1 MVSRLKRIPVLVTA
15 LGFFFVSLWA
25 QDKDLAGYYAS
36 PLAIN
41 PLTLSGS
48 MGEFRATHFHT
59 GYDFRVG
66 GVSGAPVYA
75 VAEGYVSR
83 ITVSPGGYGNALQI
97 THPNG
102 TVSLYGHLES
112 FAPDIAAYV
121 EDEQYAGQQFGVALD
136 CPHEKF
142 PVEKGHQIGRAGN
155 SGDSAGPHLHF
166 EIRYRDSLLS
176 SSPITANLIRH
187 GVYEFEDT
195 LPPEFRTIQ
204 FYGYSTD
211 PEGIVQTRLTTSLT
225 GNRNHVAVNVA
236 DTFFVAVEAIDRM
249 NNTWS
254 RMGIEKWEVFLD
266 TTCVYRYYNRDLPL
280 EHTRYILS
288 LVYYPERA
296 TNGNSMLKT
305 WVEPGNVMTDNRIE
319 APTRGLFSLNDTLDH
334 TLSIVIHDGAGNRA
348 KRSFSV
354 RKKSGLDILVADRDQ
369 IHTILQ
375 TSGLPEEYE
384 QHFFWDAANI
394 LTTRDL
400 NVKIPEKALY
410 KDIMFRAI
418 RVDSMEWC
426 LHTAE
431 EPLHLPMQV
440 QWQVPAAVADS
451 LYDKVVVLRQSDK
464 GRDPHMVEADP
475 RLWRSV
481 GGVCRDS
488 MVSFQSN
495 AFGRFRIDVDTIPPS
510 VSASFG
516 KGADLRGRRS
526 VYFTI
531 KDECSGIRSYNLT
544 IDGKWVLG
552 IHDGK
557 RSRVTC
563 MFDPARITKDIKHKL
578 TLLVVDQKNNR
589 TEYNTEFVW

>member
-1 MVSRLKRIPVLVTA
+1 MFFCFKRLPALVTA
-15 LGFFFVSLWA
+15 LGFAFVSLWA
-25 QDKDLAGYYAS
+25 QDKDPAGYYGS

-75 VAEGYVSR
+75 VADGYVSR
-83 ITVSPGGYGNALQI
+83 ITISSGGYGNALQI

-102 TVSLYGHLES
+102 TVSLYGHLDS
-112 FAPDIAAYV
+112 FSPDIAAYV
-121 EDEQYAGQQFGVALD
+121 EEEQYAGQQFQVALD
-136 CPHEKF
+136 CPPERF
-142 PVEKGHQIGRAGN
+142 PVKKGQQIGKAGN

-176 SSPITANLIRH
+176 SSYITSNLIRQ
-187 GVYEFEDT
+187 GVYEIEDT
-195 LPPEFRTIQ
+195 LPPEFRAVQ

-211 PEGIVQTRLTTSLT
+211 PHGIVQTPLIAGFTANS
-225 GNRNHVAVNVA
+225 NHIAVNVA
-236 DTFFVAVEAIDRM
+236 DTFFVAVDAIDRM

-266 TTCVYRYYNRDLPL
+266 TTLVYRYSNRDLPL
-280 EHTRYILS
+280 DHTRYIMS

-296 TNGNSMLKT
+296 INGKSLLKT
-305 WVEPGNVMTDNRIE
+305 WVEPGNILTDNQIE
-319 APTRGLFSLNDTLDH
+319 APTGGLFILNDTLDH
-334 TLSIVIHDGAGNRA
+334 KLTIFVHDGAGNRA
-348 KRSFSV
+348 QRSFTV
-354 RKKSGLDILVADRDQ
+354 RKKSGMDILVVDKAQTHDFAQ
-369 IHTILQ
+369 MPGLQ
-375 TSGLPEEYE
+375 EETQ
-384 QHFFWDAANI
+384 QHFYWDAPNVF
-394 LTTRDL
+394 TTRDIT
-400 NVKIPEKALY
+400 VRIPEKALY

-418 RVDSMEWC
+418 RVDSMEWS

-440 QWQVPAAVADS
+440 QWQVPASVPET
-451 LYDKVVVLRQSDK
+451 LYDKIVVLRQSDK
-464 GRDPHMVEADP
+464 GRDPHMVKADP

-488 MVSFQSN
+488 VVSFRTHS
-495 AFGRFRIDVDTIPPS
+495 FGRFKIGVDTLPPT
-510 VSASFG
+510 VEASFG
-516 KGADLRGRRS
+516 RGADLRGRRS

-531 KDECSGIRSYNLT
+531 EDDCSGIESYTLT
-544 IDGKWVLG
+544 IDGDWMLG

-563 MFDPARITKDIKHKL
+563 MLDPKRITKSMMHKV
-578 TLLVVDQKNNR
+578 TLVVVDQKNNI
-589 TEYNTEFVW
+589 TEYKTEFLW

>member
-1 MVSRLKRIPVLVTA
+1 MFFCFKRLPALVTA
-15 LGFFFVSLWA
+15 LGFSFVSLWA
-25 QDKDLAGYYAS
+25 QDKDPAGYYGS

-75 VAEGYVSR
+75 VADGYVSR
-83 ITVSPGGYGNALQI
+83 ITVSAGGYGNALQV

-102 TVSLYGHLES
+102 TVSLYGHLDS

-121 EDEQYAGQQFGVALD
+121 EEEQYAGQQFQVALD
-136 CPHEKF
+136 CPPERF
-142 PVEKGHQIGRAGN
+142 PVIKGQQIGKAGN

-166 EIRYRDSLLS
+166 EIRYKDSLLS
-176 SSPITANLIRH
+176 SSYITANLIRQ
-187 GVYEFEDT
+187 GVYEIEDT

-204 FYGYSTD
+204 FYGFSTD
-211 PEGIVQTRLTTSLT
+211 VDGIVQTRLIADFD

-236 DTFFVAVEAIDRM
+236 DTFFVAVDAIDRM

-266 TTCVYRYYNRDLPL
+266 TTLVYRYTNRDLPL
-280 EHTRYILS
+280 DHTRYILS

-296 TNGNSMLKT
+296 SNGKSMLKT
-305 WVEPGNVMTDNRIE
+305 WVEPGNILTDNQLE
-319 APTRGLFSLNDTLDH
+319 APTGGLFILNDTLDH
-334 TLSIVIHDGAGNRA
+334 NLTIFVHDGAGNRA
-348 KRSFSV
+348 QRSFTV
-354 RKKSGLDILVADRDQ
+354 RKKSGMDILVADKAQTHDFTQ
-369 IHTILQ
+369 MPGLQ
-375 TSGLPEEYE
+375 EETQQRFY
-384 QHFFWDAANI
+384 WDAANVF
-394 LTTRDL
+394 TTRDI
-400 NVKIPEKALY
+400 NVRIPEKALY

-418 RVDSMEWC
+418 RVDSMEWS

-440 QWQVPAAVADS
+440 QWQVPASVPDT

-464 GRDPHMVEADP
+464 GRDPHKAEADP

-481 GGVCRDS
+481 GGICRDS
-488 MVSFQSN
+488 IVSFQSN

-531 KDECSGIRSYNLT
+531 KDECSGIRSYDLT

-563 MFDPARITKDIKHKL
+563 VLDPKRITKGTRHKL

-589 TEYNTEFVW
+589 TEYNTEFLW

>member
-1 MVSRLKRIPVLVTA
+1 MVSCLKRIPVLVTA
-15 LGFFFVSLWA
+15 LGFVFLSLGA
-25 QDKDLAGYYAS
+25 QEKDLAGYYVS
-36 PLAIN
+36 PIAIN

-66 GVSGAPVYA
+66 GVSGTPVYA
-75 VAEGYVSR
+75 VAQGYISR

-112 FAPDIAAYV
+112 FAPDIASYV
-121 EDEQYAGQQFGVALD
+121 EEEQYAGQQFSVALD
-136 CPHEKF
+136 CPPEMF
-142 PVEKGHQIGRAGN
+142 PVHKGQQIGRAGN

-176 SSPITANLIRH
+176 SSYFTANLIRH
-187 GVYEFEDT
+187 GVYEIEDT
-195 LPPEFRTIQ
+195 LPPEFRAIQ
-204 FYGYSTD
+204 FYGYNTD
-211 PEGIVQTRLTTSLT
+211 PDGIAQTRLTAGFT
-225 GNRNHVAVNVA
+225 GNGNHLAVNVA
-236 DTFFVAVEAIDRM
+236 DTFFVAVDAIDRM

-266 TTCVYRYYNRDLPL
+266 TTLVYRYTNGDLPL
-280 EHTRYILS
+280 EYTRNILS

-296 TNGNSMLKT
+296 INGKSLLKT
-305 WVEPGNVMTDNRIE
+305 WVEPGNVMADNRIE
-319 APTRGLFSLNDTLDH
+319 APTRGLFSLKDTLDH

-348 KRSFSV
+348 KRSFTV
-354 RKKSGLDILVADRDQ
+354 RKKSGLDILVTDRAQMDDLSQ
-369 IHTILQ
+369 TQCLQ
-375 TSGLPEEYE
+375 DEY
-384 QHFFWDAANI
+384 QQRFFWDATNV
-394 LTTRDL
+394 LSTRDI
-400 NVKIPEKALY
+400 NVKIQEKALY

-418 RVDSMEWC
+418 RVDSLEWC

-440 QWQVPAAVADS
+440 QWQVPASVPDS

-481 GGVCRDS
+481 GGICRDS
-488 MVSFQSN
+488 TVSFQSN
-495 AFGRFRIDVDTIPPS
+495 AFGRYRIDVDTIPPT

-563 MFDPARITKDIKHKL
+563 VLDAKRIAKGTKHRL
-578 TLLVVDQKNNR
+578 TLQVVDQKNNS
-589 TEYNTEFVW
+589 TEFNTEFLW

>member
-1 MVSRLKRIPVLVTA
+1 MVPCLKRIPVLVTA
-15 LGFFFVSLWA
+15 LGFVFVSLWA
-25 QDKDLAGYYAS
+25 QEKDLEGYYAS
-36 PLAIN
+36 PLSIK

-75 VAEGYVSR
+75 VADGYVSR
-83 ITVSPGGYGNALQI
+83 ITVSSGGYGNALQI

-102 TVSLYGHLES
+102 TVSLYGHLDS
-112 FAPDIAAYV
+112 FSPDIAAYV
-121 EDEQYAGQQFGVALD
+121 EEEQYAGQTFNVALD
-136 CPHEKF
+136 CPPEMF
-142 PVEKGHQIGRAGN
+142 PVHKGQQIGRAGN

-176 SSPITANLIRH
+176 SSYITANLIRQ
-187 GVYEFEDT
+187 GVYEIEDT

-204 FYGYSTD
+204 FYGYNTHPD
-211 PEGIVQTRLTTSLT
+211 GIVHTRLTAGFE
-225 GNRNHVAVNVA
+225 GNRNHIAVNVA
-236 DTFFVAVEAIDRM
+236 DTFFVAIDAIDRM

-266 TTCVYRYYNRDLPL
+266 TTLVYRYTNRDLL
-280 EHTRYILS
+280 LDHTRYILS
-288 LVYYPERA
+288 LVYYPERVS
-296 TNGNSMLKT
+296 NGKSLLKT
-305 WVEPGNVMTDNRIE
+305 WVEPGNVMADTRIE
-319 APTRGLFSLNDTLDH
+319 APTGGLFSLNDTLDH
-334 TLSIVIHDGAGNRA
+334 LLSIVIHDGAGNRA
-348 KRSFSV
+348 KRSFTV
-354 RKKSGLDILVADRDQ
+354 RKKGGLDILVTDIPSNIDFPQ
-369 IHTILQ
+369 TQDLQ
-375 TSGLPEEYE
+375 EEYE
-384 QHFFWDAANI
+384 KRFLWNATNI
-394 LTTRDL
+394 LNAGDIH
-400 NVKIPEKALY
+400 VKIPEKALY

-418 RVDSMEWC
+418 RVDSVEWF

-440 QWQVPAAVADS
+440 QWQVPASVPET
-451 LYDKVVVLRQSDK
+451 LYDKVVVLRQLDK
-464 GRDPHMVEADP
+464 GRDPHMAEADP
-475 RLWRSV
+475 SLWRSV
-481 GGVCRDS
+481 GGICRDS
-488 MVSFQSN
+488 IVSFQSN

-531 KDECSGIRSYNLT
+531 KDECSGIRSYDLT

-563 MFDPARITKDIKHKL
+563 ILDPKRITKGTKHKL

-589 TEYNTEFVW
+589 TEYNTEFLW